1 VHFSD
6 GIESPRCSQV
16 CMKEED
22 DVVPDTTYND
32 FTAKLLEQVNPQPPK
47 AMSET
52 ARSVVTTRLCSQVL
66 KLEGRPKGAARSVLE
81 VAAGTASPSS
91 RGLWGWPRSAA
102 LHRKLWRPKS

>member
-1 VHFSD
+1 
-6 GIESPRCSQV
+6 
-16 CMKEED
+16 MKEED